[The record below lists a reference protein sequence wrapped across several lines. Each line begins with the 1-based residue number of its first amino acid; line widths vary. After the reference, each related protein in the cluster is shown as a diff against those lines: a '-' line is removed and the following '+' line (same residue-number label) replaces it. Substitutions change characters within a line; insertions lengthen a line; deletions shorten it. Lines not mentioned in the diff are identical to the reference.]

1 MAMWIPRPVY
11 EAIPYVYMLAGGG
24 LLSAAYVL
32 DQGPR
37 GWLLA
42 GGAVALT
49 LGLVLWMR
57 RRDYRDTRSEYD
69 TQSLDE

>member
-1 MAMWIPRPVY
+1 
-11 EAIPYVYMLAGGG
+11 
-24 LLSAAYVL
+24 
-32 DQGPR
+32 
-37 GWLLA
+37 LLA